1 MARMDSPLDHETER
15 ARVMTDLAVRIARRH
30 DDDAALAIGERRE
43 LRPLVEREPRGVVE
57 EIVEDGV
64 SLLVAEERQAGGKLY

>member
-1 MARMDSPLDHETER
+1 MA
-15 ARVMTDLAVRIARRH
+15 DLAVRVARRH

-43 LRPLVEREPRGVVE
+43 LRPLLEREPLGVVE

-64 SLLVAEERQAGGKLY
+64 PLLVAEERQAHGELC